1 MQVQDNKK
9 MTKSLTVRAKR
20 RQVAIASSVVVAGA
34 MLWLLSAQRAHAA
47 DDPAASTA
55 ATAPTALLP
64 TQDPCDGCNRPVAQA
79 ARPPAGA
86 AMPQD
91 LPRTPAPPP
100 TFRLNDIRL
109 NGAQTLSADEL
120 KSATQPYI
128 GRDVALADLE
138 ALAKAITDLYRA
150 RGYFLATAV
159 VPVQTVRDGVVE
171 ISVIEGKLGKVDVLV
186 APDAPISEARVRGFL
201 AGLQPGQAVNAQ
213 SYERA
218 MLLLS
223 DQPGMRVGSGLQE
236 GLTPGTSD
244 LTVEVTPARRWAF
257 QAEADNHGTEES
269 GRYRV
274 GGTVRWLSPFGIGDN
289 LDARILL
296 SNSNER
302 QFGRLSYEAPL
313 GTSGLRAGMGIA
325 RVNYELG
332 GQFEPLDAHG
342 VADVYD
348 ISLNYP
354 LIRQRQQ

>member
-1 MQVQDNKK
+1 
-9 MTKSLTVRAKR
+9 
-20 RQVAIASSVVVAGA
+20 
-34 MLWLLSAQRAHAA
+34 MLWLLAAQRAHAA
-47 DDPAASTA
+47 GEAEEATTVAA
-55 ATAPTALLP
+55 ATTANTELLP
-64 TQDPCDGCNRPVAQA
+64 TNDPCGSCGNSGNSNQLAQA

-109 NGAQTLSADEL
+109 NGAQALSADEL
-120 KSATQPYI
+120 KTVTQPYI
-128 GRDVALADLE
+128 GRDVALSDLE

-201 AGLQPGQAVNAQ
+201 SDLQPGQAVNAK

-223 DQPGMRVGSGLQE
+223 DQPGTRVGSGLQE

-244 LTVEVTPARRWAF
+244 LTVEVTP
-257 QAEADNHGTEES
+257 
-269 GRYRV
+269 
-274 GGTVRWLSPFGIGDN
+274 
-289 LDARILL
+289 
-296 SNSNER
+296 
-302 QFGRLSYEAPL
+302 
-313 GTSGLRAGMGIA
+313 
-325 RVNYELG
+325 
-332 GQFEPLDAHG
+332 
-342 VADVYD
+342 
-348 ISLNYP
+348 
-354 LIRQRQQ
+354 